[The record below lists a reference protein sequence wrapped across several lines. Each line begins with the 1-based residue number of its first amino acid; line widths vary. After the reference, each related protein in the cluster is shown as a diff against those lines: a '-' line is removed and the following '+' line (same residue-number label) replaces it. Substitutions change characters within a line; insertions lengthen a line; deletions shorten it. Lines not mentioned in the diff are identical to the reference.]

1 STASGPAASSFVQP
15 QPLGSVLRSG
25 GGRYFTLG
33 AADGERW
40 GDWRS
45 LQNDQALLLGLENIG
60 GYNPVQLE
68 RFWLFVRTMQRAP
81 MKYSYAVFSR
91 EQAVVLNLLDV
102 RWVVVSDR
110 QGAGGGSPVARG
122 PGGWNVFAVA
132 GAPPR
137 VSDRKS

>member
-1 STASGPAASSFVQP
+1 
-15 QPLGSVLRSG
+15 
-25 GGRYFTLG
+25 
-33 AADGERW
+33 
-40 GDWRS
+40 
-45 LQNDQALLLGLENIG
+45 
-60 GYNPVQLE
+60 
-68 RFWLFVRTMQRAP
+68 

-137 VSDRKS
+137 VSVLTDWTVVPDDSDALQEVAGQGFDPLGRMILEREPGIPGASSAGGAASPTGTAR